1 MGTRT
6 LAIAFDC
13 PLALAEV
20 RSRLRQLTAWAWCE
34 RENDRYGDYLWT
46 SLPGEGKIRLIE
58 ERDCFVFDLE
68 FQAQDR
74 DIEARFDQVL
84 ADLRER
90 VAPALGATR
99 TWTVDGYGR

>member
-1 MGTRT
+1 MSTHA
-6 LAIAFDC
+6 LALAFDC
-13 PLALAEV
+13 PLSLAEV
-20 RSRLRQLTAWAWCE
+20 LARLRWLTPWVWCE

-46 SLPGEGKIRLIE
+46 SLPSEGKIRLIE
-58 ERDCFVFDLE
+58 ECDCFVFDLE
-68 FQAQDR
+68 LQAQDR
-74 DIEARFDQVL
+74 DIEARFEQVL